1 MGRITINPYEKGP
14 RKSLKKDIKTQ
25 DKEIEITSNGTTEVI
40 PDEGFTYLNSVSVK
54 TNVEGQGGT
63 IIDDMLYVN
72 VLADPGR
79 HDDDAKDA
87 CRNAALIKIIAEGVT
102 CIVPTGAANTFGV
115 IGTDNVLAFAYHAND
130 PVIISGLSEEAGIE
144 EIKTLQD
151 FYKATYGRA
160 KYITKEEFYT
170 IDNVEGNSVIEFTI
184 NGTSYQAEEGMTWGE
199 WVNSDYNTGN
209 FISNGSDILTEDS
222 TYYVSDSITL
232 GAFVNR
238 EIEERQYI
246 LEPVDSGSSG
256 GEEEGNGSFS

>member
-14 RKSLKKDIKTQ
+14 KKSLKKDIKTQ
-25 DKEIEITSNGTTEVI
+25 DKEIEITSNGTIEVT

-54 TNVEGQGGT
+54 TNVPTSGGGGSAST
-63 IIDDMLYVN
+63 WRYFDVKGCIDKSQLKAISPFLVKTNERINAAVN
-72 VLADPGR
+72 CEDWSSVIAVGV
-79 HDDDAKDA
+79 DAKSKFVHKGSVFTWEEA
-87 CRNAALIKIIAEGVT
+87 MIAEGFMEVLPTMGVT
-102 CIVPTGAANTFGV
+102 
-115 IGTDNVLAFAYHAND
+115 
-130 PVIISGLSEEAGIE
+130 
-144 EIKTLQD
+144 EITE
-151 FYKATYGRA
+151 
-160 KYITKEEFYT
+160 EEFYT
-170 IDNVEGNSVIEFTI
+170 IGNVEGNSVIEFTI

-222 TYYVSDSITL
+222 AYYVSDSITL
-232 GAFVNR
+232 GVFVNM